1 MHIRIKMTVMYQK
14 HNHTTSDVKPQLA
27 YAPVLT
33 DLFAEPDA
41 DDRHAGNDGV
51 GVLLGGRVH
60 CIVGSNHQRQVNL
73 SKK

>member
-1 MHIRIKMTVMYQK
+1 MRIKMTVMYQK
-14 HNHTTSDVKPQLA
+14 HNTTFDAKSQLA
-27 YAPVLT
+27 CVAALT

-41 DDRHAGNDGV
+41 DDGHAGNDGV

-60 CIVGSNHQRQVNL
+60 CVVGSNHQRQVNL